1 MIVVLHFK
9 VTHNVLRIGDGAD
22 FTRKLYYYKLI
33 FGTSK
38 IVKLTS
44 PSHYCQYDVI
54 CCVSSIYF
62 QNSALNLVLRKCSD
76 L

>member
-38 IVKLTS
+38 IVKLTI
-44 PSHYCQYDVI
+44 PSHCCQYDVLVAQPKI
-54 CCVSSIYF
+54 LKI
-62 QNSALNLVLRKCSD
+62 NLRIFYKKIAITI
-76 L
+76 